1 MKNPFKKSDHKA
13 FGEIIRRDEVV
24 FDDFGE
30 VISQDE
36 VVLAPNVSSIHYTQ
50 EPDMIAKLNKVAP
63 FLAMLRD
70 KGMTY
75 RQISEILEMLTG
87 ISIKPDRVKRYI
99 IKVNPP
105 TIQITITDRNDEDR
119 A

>member
-1 MKNPFKKSDHKA
+1 MKNPFRRPDKSK
-13 FGEIIRRDEVV
+13 FGKVIRRDEVV
-24 FDDFGE
+24 FEDFGE
-30 VISQDE
+30 VINKDE
-36 VVLAPNVSSIHYTQ
+36 VVFAPNVESVHYTQ
-50 EPDMIAKLNKVAP
+50 QSELIAKLNKVAP

-75 RQISEILEMLTG
+75 KQISEILEMLTG

-99 IKVNPP
+99 VKINPP
-105 TIQITITDRNDEDR
+105 TIQITITDRDDEHG

>member
-1 MKNPFKKSDHKA
+1 MKNPFRKTDESRLGKV
-13 FGEIIRRDEVV
+13 IRRDEVV

-30 VISQDE
+30 VIGKDE
-36 VVLAPNVSSIHYTQ
+36 VVFAPNADHVHYTQ
-50 EPDMIAKLNKVAP
+50 QSELIAKLNKVAP

-75 RQISEILEMLTG
+75 KQISEILEMLTG

-99 IKVNPP
+99 VKINPP
-105 TIQITITDRNDEDR
+105 TIHITITDRDDDVH
-119 A
+119 

>member
-1 MKNPFKKSDHKA
+1 MKNPFSKSDNNK

-30 VISQDE
+30 VINKDE
-36 VVLAPNVSSIHYTQ
+36 VVFAPNADRMHYTQ
-50 EPDMIAKLNKVAP
+50 QSELIAKLNKVAP

-70 KGMTY
+70 KGMPY
-75 RQISEILEMLTG
+75 KQISEILEMLTG
-87 ISIKPDRVKRYI
+87 ISVKPDRVKRYI

-105 TIQITITDRNDEDR
+105 TIQITITDRDDEGR
-119 A
+119 E

>member
-1 MKNPFKKSDHKA
+1 MKNPFSKSDKGK
-13 FGEIIRRDEVV
+13 FGEIIRRDEIVY
-24 FDDFGE
+24 DDFGE
-30 VISQDE
+30 VISKEE
-36 VVLAPNVSSIHYTQ
+36 VVFAPNAGHMHYSQ
-50 EPDMIAKLNKVAP
+50 QSELIAKLNKVAP

-99 IKVNPP
+99 VKVNPP
-105 TIQITITDRNDEDR
+105 TIHITITDRDVEDG

>member
-1 MKNPFKKSDHKA
+1 MRNPFSKSNKTT
-13 FGEIIRRDEVV
+13 FGDIINREDIV
-24 FDDFGE
+24 
-30 VISQDE
+30 S
-36 VVLAPNVSSIHYTQ
+36 APNMGIHYTQ
-50 EPDMIAKLNKVAP
+50 EPEMIAKLNKVAP

-75 RQISEILEMLTG
+75 KQISEILEMLTG

-99 IKVNPP
+99 VKVNPP
-105 TIQITITDRNDEDR
+105 IIQITITDRDDEYG